1 MLLDFALPEH
11 ERMLIPEGRISGP
24 MPWVIAIMLF
34 LTLLAAATGLLLI
47 SAAQQGGEDIASR
60 VTIQIIEPNPTLRL
74 QQREALT
81 RALRAA
87 PGLSE
92 VKPIPDAQVREL
104 LAPWLGGDVTDA
116 DIPIPSLIDVTFAR
130 QPDKARLAE
139 FAGQIR
145 PFAANVRIDSHAT
158 WLTPYFGLMRAL
170 ILLSGGVL
178 LLLLTATSA
187 TVVLAV
193 RSALNTHRE
202 TIEIMHMMGGT
213 DVQAARLFQRRVA
226 LDALLGGAIGF
237 GIAALTFWFVSSRF
251 AAVESGLL
259 AGSAMPW
266 YGWVVL
272 SIIPLAVTGL
282 AMFMARLTVLS
293 ALKKML

>member
-11 ERMLIPEGRISGP
+11 ERKLIPEGRISGP

-34 LTLLAAATGLLLI
+34 LTLLAAATGLLLVG
-47 SAAQQGGEDIASR
+47 AAQQGGDDIASR
-60 VTIQIIEPNPTLRL
+60 VTIQIIEANPVR
-74 QQREALT
+74 
-81 RALRAA
+81 RAA
-87 PGLSE
+87 QRVAVSRVLRNMPALSQI
-92 VKPIPDAQVREL
+92 KPIADADVREL
-104 LAPWLGGDVTDA
+104 LAPWLGGDVVDA
-116 DIPIPSLIDVTFAR
+116 DIPIPALIDVTFAV
-130 QPDKARLAE
+130 QPDKSKLASLAR
-139 FAGQIR
+139 QIR
-145 PFAANVRIDSHAT
+145 PIAPNIRIDSHAT
-158 WLTPYFGLMRAL
+158 WLAPYYDLMRAL
-170 ILLSGGVL
+170 ILLSAGVL
-178 LLLLTATSA
+178 LLLLLATSA
-187 TVVLAV
+187 TVILAV

-237 GIAALTFWFVSSRF
+237 GAAAMAFWFISARF

-259 AGSAMPW
+259 TGSSMPW

-272 SIIPLAVTGL
+272 SLIPLGVTML
-282 AMFMARLTVLS
+282 AMFMARITVLS